1 MQKIIRRFA
10 LIMLVCLC
18 AGSSMQALAAPQIMT
33 APEAQAAIKAG
44 EMFLLDIR
52 SEEEWKEDGIAEGA
66 FPVSMHKDDFGI
78 QLNKILGQI
87 GDKKLGLICA
97 TGGRTQY
104 VASILERNGLKNL
117 VDVSESMH
125 GNTRGPGWI
134 KRKLP
139 VVSLEDAQKH
149 YAETVK

>member
-1 MQKIIRRFA
+1 MQKIIRHFTL
-10 LIMLVCLC
+10 LIMVCFF
-18 AGSSMQALAAPQIMT
+18 AGSSMQALAAPQIMS
-33 APEAQAAIKAG
+33 ALDAQAALKAG

-66 FPVSMHKDDFGI
+66 FPVSMHKNDFG
-78 QLNKILGQI
+78 QHLDKILAQL

-104 VASILERNGLKNL
+104 VASILEKNGIKNL

-125 GNTRGPGWI
+125 GNGRGPGWI
-134 KRKLP
+134 KRELP

-149 YAETVK
+149 YAEMIK

>member
-1 MQKIIRRFA
+1 MKIQIRNLCCLL
-10 LIMLVCLC
+10 LINALC
-18 AGSSMQALAAPQIMT
+18 AAYAMAAPQIMS
-33 APEAQAAIKAG
+33 APEAQTALKAG

-52 SEEEWKEDGIAEGA
+52 AEEEWKEDGIAEGA

-87 GDKKLGLICA
+87 GDRKLGLICA

-104 VASILERNGLKNL
+104 VASILERNGIKNL

-125 GNTRGPGWI
+125 GNAKGPGWI

-139 VVSLEDAQKH
+139 VVSLEEAQKH
-149 YAETVK
+149 YAEMVK